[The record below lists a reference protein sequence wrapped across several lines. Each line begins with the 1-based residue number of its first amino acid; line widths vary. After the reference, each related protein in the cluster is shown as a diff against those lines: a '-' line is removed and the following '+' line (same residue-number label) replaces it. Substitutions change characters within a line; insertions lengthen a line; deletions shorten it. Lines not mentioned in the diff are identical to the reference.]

1 MSNFNSIPN
10 YPDCP
15 KFISHSDKFSYS
27 DAYSGSKQYGRFR
40 ASFVS
45 TQTGIHEF
53 FAILNDKAQI
63 YIDLNPTGRKQIL
76 DTSSTQSENWSS
88 R

>member
-1 MSNFNSIPN
+1 MSSFNSIPN

-15 KFISHSDKFSYS
+15 KFISHSNTFSYS
-27 DAYSGSKQYGRFR
+27 DIYSEKQYGRFR

-45 TQTGIHEF
+45 TQTGVHKF
-53 FAILNDKAQI
+53 FAILNNKVQI
-63 YIDLNPTGRKQIL
+63 YIELNPTGMKKIL
-76 DTSSTQSENWSS
+76 DISSATNDDWNH

>member
-1 MSNFNSIPN
+1 MSSFNSIPN

-15 KFISHSDKFSYS
+15 KFISHSDTFSYS
-27 DAYSGSKQYGRFR
+27 DIYSGYNQCGRFR

-45 TQTGIHEF
+45 TQTGTHKF
-53 FAILNDKAQI
+53 FAVLDNKAQI
-63 YIDLNPTGRKQIL
+63 YIELNPTGWKKIL
-76 DTSSTQSENWSS
+76 DVSSATNDNWSS